1 MGLQEGKRAEHLFD
15 RNTYY
20 IGRVE
25 DILQK
30 VTVPLMSK
38 EECQA
43 RYRKRRIDDK
53 EICAG
58 YDEGGKDACK
68 GDSGGPLSCRHEE
81 VWYLVGITS
90 WGEGCARPQQPGVYT
105 KVVEFSDWILEKT
118 T

>member
-1 MGLQEGKRAEHLFD
+1 VRVIELYAVNLLLTLDDADFIMALFE
-15 RNTYY
+15 R
-20 IGRVE
+20 E
-25 DILQK
+25 ILFPVNSFCPVMQ
-30 VTVPLMSK
+30 
-38 EECQA
+38 
-43 RYRKRRIDDK
+43 
-53 EICAG
+53 
-58 YDEGGKDACK
+58 